1 MYILEIL
8 FLKLWLILSKL
19 NLLLDKGVFVD
30 LERNNLVW
38 IKIEELWRW
47 YE

>member
-8 FLKLWLILSKL
+8 FSKLWLILSKL